1 MQKHNIV
8 QAKDI
13 MQKNVVVMDTKG
25 TIYDA
30 IHLMVKHNITGLP
43 VVNDDYQIIGV
54 ISEKDILDL
63 LYHSKDS
70 NVSIVNFMTRRVV
83 CFDPDANLDQLS
95 ESFRKNDFRRIPIV
109 HKDKLIGL
117 VSRKDV
123 IRYIAVMNGKIIS
136 SDSKHIHHNRN
147 GKSNLHELDKIM
159 TTEVISV
166 RSSATISNI
175 VDILIENDITGIPV
189 TETDNSIIGIITE
202 KDIMSNLSDKICMD
216 TTVESI
222 MTRNIVGFDISE
234 SVMEVCEHVTRN
246 HYRRVPITSKNK
258 LIGIISR
265 RDLIRYIISPLDAE
279 SIGIQSTQA
288 DTVSNPSAEFINAE

>member
-13 MQKNVVVMDTKG
+13 MQKNVIVMDTKN

-43 VVNDDYQIIGV
+43 VVNDSYQIIGV
-54 ISEKDILDL
+54 ISEKDILDI

-83 CFDPDANLDQLS
+83 CFDPDSNLDQLA

-109 HKDKLIGL
+109 YKDKLIGL

-136 SDSKHIHHNRN
+136 SNSKHIHHDRN
-147 GKSNLHELDKIM
+147 NKSNVHELDKVM
-159 TTEVISV
+159 TTKVISV
-166 RSSATISNI
+166 RTSATISDI

-189 TETDNSIIGIITE
+189 TQTDHTLVGIITE

-216 TTVESI
+216 TTIESV
-222 MTRNIVGFDISE
+222 MTKNIVSFDISE
-234 SVMEVCEHVTRN
+234 SVMEICEHVTRN
-246 HYRRVPITSKNK
+246 HYRRVPITSKGK
-258 LIGIISR
+258 LVGIVSR
-265 RDLIRYIISPLDAE
+265 RDFIRYIVSPLDAK
-279 SIGIQSTQA
+279 SISIQSTQA
-288 DTVSNPSAEFINAE
+288 NTVSDPSSALINAN

>member
-13 MQKNVVVMDTKG
+13 MQKNVIVMDTKSA
-25 TIYDA
+25 IYDA

-43 VVNDDYQIIGV
+43 VVNDSYQIIGI

-83 CFDPDANLDQLS
+83 CFDPDANLNQLA

-123 IRYIAVMNGKIIS
+123 IRYIAVMNGKIITS
-136 SDSKHIHHNRN
+136 HSHNIRHCEN
-147 GKSNLHELDKIM
+147 RKSNFHELDKIM
-159 TTEVISV
+159 TTQVISV
-166 RSSATISNI
+166 QQSATISDI

-189 TETDNSIIGIITE
+189 IETDNTLIGIITE
-202 KDIMSNLSDKICMD
+202 KDIMSNLSDKICMN
-216 TTVESI
+216 TTIADV
-222 MTRNIVGFDISE
+222 MTRNIVSFDISE

-246 HYRRVPITSKNK
+246 HYRRVPITSKGT
-258 LIGIISR
+258 LVGIVSR
-265 RDLIRYIISPLDAE
+265 RDLIRYIISPLDAK
-279 SIGIQSTQA
+279 STGIQANQTS
-288 DTVSNPSAEFINAE
+288 TVSNHSSALLDIK